1 MDFRHFGMRWLARLR
16 YNRVDG
22 RSELLIGK
30 LWNLSVVEF
39 GLVGNELES
48 PRNGFGGFEA
58 LDHQSPPFE
67 NQGWGTLKFLK
78 DSSQLGKPNS
88 TCARS
93 EW

>member
-1 MDFRHFGMRWLARLR
+1 
-16 YNRVDG
+16 
-22 RSELLIGK
+22 
-30 LWNLSVVEF
+30 
-39 GLVGNELES
+39 LES
-48 PRNGFGGFEA
+48 PRNGFGGFDA